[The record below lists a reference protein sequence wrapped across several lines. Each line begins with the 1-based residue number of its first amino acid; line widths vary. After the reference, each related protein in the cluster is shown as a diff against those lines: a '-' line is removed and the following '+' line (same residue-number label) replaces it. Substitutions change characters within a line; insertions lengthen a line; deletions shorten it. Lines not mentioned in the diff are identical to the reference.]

1 MILRL
6 AGAMLIGSLGL
17 WTTPL
22 LAQQDST
29 AQQQKMERAQER
41 LQQIKDRLKLTPEQS
56 EQVRPIVTEEFQQ
69 LKAIRDKHSG
79 DSNRRGKL
87 KMAREMRDVQSASDA
102 KLSKVLSKTQMD
114 ELKKMRE
121 EWRQQ
126 MRERAGKQ

>member
-1 MILRL
+1 MSFRL
-6 AGAMLIGSLGL
+6 VSTMMIGSLAL
-17 WTTPL
+17 WVSPL
-22 LAQQDST
+22 PAQQDST

-87 KMAREMRDVQSASDA
+87 KMAREMRDVQSDTDK
-102 KLSKVLSKTQMD
+102 KLGKVLSKEQME

-126 MRERAGKQ
+126 MRERAGK

>member
-1 MILRL
+1 
-6 AGAMLIGSLGL
+6 
-17 WTTPL
+17 
-22 LAQQDST
+22 
-29 AQQQKMERAQER
+29 
-41 LQQIKDRLKLTPEQS
+41 
-56 EQVRPIVTEEFQQ
+56 VRPIITEEFQK

-87 KMAREMRDVQSASDA
+87 KMAREMRDVQSDADA
-102 KLSKVLSKTQMD
+102 KLSKVLSKTQME

>member
-1 MILRL
+1 MRLRL
-6 AGAMLIGSLGL
+6 AGVILMGALASFGSGL
-17 WTTPL
+17 Y
-22 LAQQDST
+22 AQQESVDP
-29 AQQQKMERAQER
+29 QKMERAQER
-41 LQQIKDRLKLTPEQS
+41 LQQIKERLKLTPEQS

-87 KMAREMRDVQSASDA
+87 KMAREMRDVQSDTDK
-102 KLSKVLSKTQMD
+102 KLSKVLSKSQMD

-126 MRERAGKQ
+126 MRDRAGR